1 MSSLIRTGHEAF
13 LAQAQGND
21 SVVRIVTFSGER
33 RLGVVSLIENGTVTI
48 LDSKE
53 QESRITIDRIEI
65 TEQLD
70 FNGLMHEWD

>member
-13 LAQAQGND
+13 LAQAQQNE
-21 SVVRIVTFSGER
+21 SVVRIITFTGER

-48 LDSKE
+48 LDPKE

-65 TEQLD
+65 AEQAD
-70 FNGLMHEWD
+70 FNGLLREWD